1 MCVNVNAFSLNT
13 WQCILCNVLG
23 VSYSSAIANGCTQCQ
38 HHLSLGNCK
47 RANCTFFLLFRFA
60 RSKEGVRQ
68 QQHKNVVTIKLFSNS
83 VLCVRWSEDPIFY
96 LYNTILQVGARD
108 TFITFYTTF
117 GDFTTSSI
125 CAKNYLMTLRCYV
138 QSAAATVVRKS
149 LPDDKKWG
157 SCPSQIL
164 TFNSRAANDTSVFT
178 SQGRP
183 LYTKWASK

>member
-23 VSYSSAIANGCTQCQ
+23 VSYSSAIANGCIEC
-38 HHLSLGNCK
+38 HRHLSLGNCK
-47 RANCTFFLLFRFA
+47 RANCRRFLLSRFA
-60 RSKEGVRQ
+60 RGGSIRQ
-68 QQHKNVVTIKLFSNS
+68 QQQKNVVTIKLFSNS
-83 VLCVRWSEDPIFY
+83 VISVRCGQDPIFY
-96 LYNTILQVGARD
+96 LYNTILKVGARD

-183 LYTKWASK
+183 LYIKRANK

>member
-1 MCVNVNAFSLNT
+1 MHIVQCTYLVSVTAPQSLM
-13 WQCILCNVLG
+13 
-23 VSYSSAIANGCTQCQ
+23 SAQS
-38 HHLSLGNCK
+38 HLSLGNCK
-47 RANCTFFLLFRFA
+47 RANCRRFLLSRFA
-60 RSKEGVRQ
+60 RGGSIRQ
-68 QQHKNVVTIKLFSNS
+68 QQQKNAVTIKLFSNS
-83 VLCVRWSEDPIFY
+83 VISVRCGQDPIFY
-96 LYNTILQVGARD
+96 MYNTIPQVGTRD

-138 QSAAATVVRKS
+138 QSSVATVVRKS

>member
-1 MCVNVNAFSLNT
+1 M
-13 WQCILCNVLG
+13 CNVLG
-23 VSYSSAIANGCTQCQ
+23 VSYSSAIVNECTECQ

-47 RANCTFFLLFRFA
+47 RANCRRFLLSRFA
-60 RSKEGVRQ
+60 RRGIGSGNKQLSQMGSR
-68 QQHKNVVTIKLFSNS
+68 
-83 VLCVRWSEDPIFY
+83 PIFY

-138 QSAAATVVRKS
+138 QSAAAAVVRKS

-164 TFNSRAANDTSVFT
+164 TFDSRAANDTSVFT
-178 SQGRP
+178 SHGRP